1 MDLRTLLAL
10 SLLGVACVIGQE
22 VSLEGRFLP
31 LDGNQN
37 PLGIPVAVSW
47 PASQITASF
56 IGSSSVT
63 AVLKDLTYTS
73 SSDISLLPRGVSLLV
88 NGLGVPTVTSSGGL
102 ISFTIGNLAPTA
114 AEVSLTKEDEAA
126 VGE

>member
-1 MDLRTLLAL
+1 MLPSLF
-10 SLLGVACVIGQE
+10 LLGLAQVICQD
-22 VSLEGRFLP
+22 VSLEGRFFP

-37 PLGIPVAVSW
+37 PFALPEAVSW
-47 PASQITASF
+47 PASQIVASF
-56 IGSSSVT
+56 AGSSSVT

-88 NGLGVPTVTSSGGL
+88 NGGGVPIVTTAGDT
-102 ISFTIGNLAPTA
+102 IAFTISNLPPTA
-114 AEVSLTKEDEAA
+114 VSIVSLTKEDESA

>member
-1 MDLRTLLAL
+1 MGLRILL
-10 SLLGVACVIGQE
+10 SLLVLGLVVVTCQDI
-22 VSLEGRFLP
+22 SLEGRFLP

-37 PLGIPVAVSW
+37 PGIPAAVSW

-88 NGLGVPTVTSSGGL
+88 NGLGIPVVTTSAGT
-102 ISFTIGNLAPTA
+102 ISFEIGNLPPTA
-114 AEVSLTKEDEAA
+114 AVVTLTKEDESA